1 MTIVRD
7 ELTGS
12 LIRHRHAVLPDHS
25 VVEHVELMGTDLLTI
40 VPDDQPMPC
49 NEPRHENGL
58 NAWLHNNQ
66 QRARP

>member
-25 VVEHVELMGTDLLTI
+25 VVEHVELMGTDLLTL
-40 VPDDQPMPC
+40 VPDDQPR
-49 NEPRHENGL
+49 EVDGL
-58 NAWLHNNQ
+58 HAWLQHNQ
-66 QRARP
+66 ERARP